1 MCTNSNPSISEIS
14 SKLLKSP
21 SFKSLSCMSSPRH
34 ICFCFAPRT
43 ADNALYFKMTA
54 ASKKSTIS
62 FPGFSLL
69 LRGNG
74 HVSPN
79 NTVVCG
85 LPQGFVLGHL
95 LFLLYIN
102 DIFHY
107 SKYFSFILFAD
118 DANIYFVIKTWPL

>member
-1 MCTNSNPSISEIS
+1 
-14 SKLLKSP
+14 
-21 SFKSLSCMSSPRH
+21 
-34 ICFCFAPRT
+34 
-43 ADNALYFKMTA
+43 MTA
-54 ASKKSTIS
+54 ASKKSLIS

-74 HVSPN
+74 QVSST

-107 SKYFSFILFAD
+107 SKYPSFILFAD